1 MVAQEGIAMARQA
14 FSAPGTPPPAG
25 PYSPAVRIGS
35 IIAGSRQGGITPAG
49 EVLAGVVA
57 QTRQAFTNLLAH
69 LASAGA
75 GAQDVIAVRVFLTE
89 VEHFA
94 AMNEVY
100 REFFTEPYPARSTI
114 YVGLPTGLL
123 VEIDA
128 LAVVES
134 S

>member
-1 MVAQEGIAMARQA
+1 MARIGS
-14 FSAPGTPPPAG
+14 SAPGTPPPAG

-35 IIAGSRQGGITPAG
+35 IVAGSGQVGVTADGA
-49 EVLAGVVA
+49 VLDGVSA

-75 GAQDVIAVRVFLTE
+75 RAADVISVRVFLTE
-89 VEHFA
+89 VDHFD

-100 REFFTEPYPARSTI
+100 REFFAEPFPARSTI
-114 YVGLPTGLL
+114 YVGLPSGLL

-128 LAVVES
+128 LAVLSDDVS